1 MLLFLLRHADPIYN
15 PNQLTPLG
23 QRQAESL
30 GRRLA
35 MHGMVKIFASSSQ
48 RAKETAQPL
57 CEILKKDM
65 TILDWANEDVAW
77 KYLAPVMDNGRKWWA
92 FSNPKFVPVFNSKE
106 VRDLGMEWYDHPAF
120 ADYPSFA
127 EGIRYIGSEADK
139 FLEELGYKHDRENF
153 CYEAVSRNHDRVA
166 LFAHQGFGLVF
177 LSQVLDIPY
186 PQFATHFDIG
196 HSGMTVIEF
205 PDTPGTVYP
214 QVIQFSSDGHL
225 YKDGMP
231 TNYQNRIFI

>member
-35 MHGMVKIFASSSQ
+35 MHGMDKIYASCSQ
-48 RAKETAQPL
+48 RAMETAQPL
-57 CEILKKDM
+57 CEILKKEM
-65 TILDWANEDVAW
+65 TVLDWADENLAW
-77 KYLAPVMDNGRKWWA
+77 QDLAPMKEDGRRWWA
-92 FSNPKFVPVFNSKE
+92 FLDPKYVPLFNSKE
-106 VRDLGMEWYDHPAF
+106 VRDLGMEWYTHPAF
-120 ADYPSFA
+120 ADQPTFA
-127 EGIRYIGSEADK
+127 SGMKRVGDAADAL
-139 FLEELGYKHDRENF
+139 LEELGYKHDRKNY
-153 CYEAVSRNHDRVA
+153 CYEAVRPNKDRVA
-166 LFAHQGFGLVF
+166 LFAHQGFGLIF

-186 PQFATHFDIG
+186 PQFSTHFDLG
-196 HSGMTVIEF
+196 HSGMTVLEF
-205 PDTPGTVYP
+205 PDEPGKVYP
-214 QVIQFSSDGHL
+214 KAIQLSGDGHP